1 MSLFV
6 LVVALVQL
14 FDVCCALGPVRH
26 LRPPSAHARGLH
38 GRAGLESIQ
47 GGLANWGN
55 ATTPQNATIVPVVL
69 SEDKLC
75 VFPCVHSS
83 AVAFMAVL
91 NTLARIRRSYY
102 TLISV
107 GNATYRI
114 ALDTGS
120 ADLWLISSDC
130 TTSQCSV
137 PKYQLGFASPTFIPV
152 NSNQTAFN
160 VSFADT
166 TSA

>member
-1 MSLFV
+1 MRVSM
-6 LVVALVQL
+6 
-14 FDVCCALGPVRH
+14 R
-26 LRPPSAHARGLH
+26 
-38 GRAGLESIQ
+38 
-47 GGLANWGN
+47 
-55 ATTPQNATIVPVVL
+55 
-69 SEDKLC
+69 
-75 VFPCVHSS
+75 SS

-91 NTLARIRRSYY
+91 NALACMCRSYY